1 MKPTVFLA
9 GLGLLSALTASAQ
22 TSTSAGAYR
31 ISVGTQS
38 AASSDQLRIVVNT
51 PPVREDQVTYVMPSV
66 IPGSYSR
73 KDYGRFVQD
82 FTAYDDKGKKLKV
95 KREGQNQFVIDKARK
110 LSRLEYAVD
119 DSWDAKMDDS
129 YIFQPGGTN
138 FDTDARHPNF
148 VLNHY
153 GLYGYLEGYKMLPY
167 EVKVQHPAELYAAT
181 GLPARRTATEDT
193 FTADSYV
200 TLSDGPILYGR
211 PDTVSMA
218 VGGARIGVAVV
229 SETGKVKARQIA
241 ETMRPM
247 AEALGKFFGQ
257 MPVPRYQFLMYFP
270 DYQTSKVVNRQTGG
284 FGAME
289 HSYSSLYFLP
299 ERNTDTEL
307 NEMVREVASHEFLHM
322 LAPLNIHSREIG
334 EFDFRDPKMSQH
346 LWLYE
351 GVTEYFAH
359 LVQVQAGLTTEEQFR
374 ATMQEKV
381 RDASKYPAGVSFTE
395 MSRRILEKPYDD
407 MYENVYKKGAL
418 IGLLLD
424 IRIQELTQGQ
434 KTLRDVLLA
443 LRQKYGPTR
452 SFEDAQLIPEVVA
465 LTHPQ
470 VQEFFDRYVVGTE
483 GLPLTEYL
491 SKIGWNYADRAPS
504 RVKAFGQLGFRFD
517 DKKQEFQASGVKPQT
532 NAFGLRDGDVVVA
545 VDGQP
550 VTMQNAE
557 QLLRPLVEEPNSDA
571 SIRLTVRRGSTSTE
585 MDAKPREY
593 DVEIPFY
600 LAPSTTATAEQLAL
614 RQRLIGRR
622 G

>member
-1 MKPTVFLA
+1 MKLTVFGA
-9 GLGLLSALTASAQ
+9 GFGALFALTAQAQ
-22 TSTSAGAYR
+22 TAAPAGNYR
-31 ISVGTQS
+31 ISVGTQP
-38 AASSDQLRIVVNT
+38 AASADQLRIVVTT
-51 PPVREDQVTYVMPSV
+51 PPVSEDQITYVMPSV
-66 IPGSYSR
+66 VPGSYSK
-73 KDYGRFVQD
+73 KDYGRFVQG

-95 KREGQNQFVIDKARK
+95 KREGQNLFIIDKARK
-110 LSRLEYAVD
+110 LSRLEYTVD
-119 DSWDAKMDDS
+119 DTWDAKMDDS

-138 FDTDARHPNF
+138 FDTDPAHPNF

-181 GLPARRTATEDT
+181 GLPVRRGATEDT

-200 TLSDGPILYGR
+200 TLADGPILYGR
-211 PDTVSMA
+211 PDTVSFVA
-218 VGGARIGVAVV
+218 GGARIGVAVV
-229 SETGKVKARQIA
+229 SETGKVKARQVA

-247 AEALGKFFGQ
+247 AEALGQFFGQ

-289 HSYSSLYFLP
+289 HSYSSVYFLP
-299 ERNTDTEL
+299 ERDDAAAM

-322 LAPLNIHSREIG
+322 LAPLNVHSREIG

-359 LVQVQAGLTTEEQFR
+359 LVQVQAGLTSEEQFR
-374 ATMQEKV
+374 KTMQEKI
-381 RDASKYPAGVSFTE
+381 RDASKYAPGVSFTE

-434 KTLRDVLLA
+434 KTLRDVMLA

-470 VQEFFDRYVVGTE
+470 VKEFFDRYVVGTE
-483 GLPLTEYL
+483 ALPLAEYL
-491 SKIGWNYADRAPS
+491 SKIGWNYADRAPGKI
-504 RVKAFGQLGFRFD
+504 KAFGQLGFRYD
-517 DKKQEFQASGVKPQT
+517 EKKQEFQAAEVKPQT
-532 NAFGLRDGDVVVA
+532 NAFGLQNGDVIVA
-545 VDGQP
+545 VNGQP
-550 VTMQNAE
+550 VTMQTAE
-557 QLLRPLVEEPNSDA
+557 QLLRPLVEPSSDGA
-571 SIRLTVRRGSTSTE
+571 VRLTVRRGSATTE
-585 MDAKPREY
+585 LQGTTKEF
-593 DVEIPFY
+593 DVEMPFY
-600 LAPSTTATAEQLAL
+600 LQPSTTATPEQLAL
-614 RQRLIGRR
+614 RQRLVGKR

>member
-9 GLGLLSALTASAQ
+9 GLGLLSAFTASAQ
-22 TSTSAGAYR
+22 TAPAGTYR
-31 ISVGTQS
+31 VSVDTKP
-38 AASSDQLRIVVNT
+38 AAGSDQLRIVVNT
-51 PPVREDQVTYVMPSV
+51 PPVREDKVTYLMPSV
-66 IPGSYSR
+66 IPGSYSK
-73 KDYGRFVQD
+73 KDYGRFVQG
-82 FTAYDDKGKKLKV
+82 FAAYDDKGKKLKF
-95 KREGQNQFVIDKARK
+95 KREGQNQFVIDKAQK
-110 LSRLEYAVD
+110 LVRLEYTVD
-119 DSWDAKMDDS
+119 DTWDAKMDDN

-138 FDTDARHPNF
+138 FDAGAQHPNY

-181 GLPARRTATEDT
+181 ALPVRRTSTEDT

-200 TLSDGPILYGR
+200 TLADGPILYAR

-229 SETGKVKARQIA
+229 SETGKVKARQVA

-257 MPVPRYQFLMYFP
+257 MPVPQYQFLMYFP
-270 DYQTSKVVNRQTGG
+270 DYQNSKVVNRQTGG

-289 HSYSSLYFLP
+289 HSYSSVYFLP
-299 ERNTDTEL
+299 ERDDEAAL

-374 ATMQEKV
+374 KTMRDKIQE
-381 RDASKYPAGVSFTE
+381 ASKYPAGVSFTE

-434 KTLRDVLLA
+434 KTLRDVLLT

-452 SFEDAQLIPEVVA
+452 SFEDSQLIPEVVA

-470 VQEFFDRYVVGTE
+470 VREFFDRYVVGTE
-483 GLPLTEYL
+483 ALPLQEYL
-491 SKIGWNYADRAPS
+491 SKIGWNYADRAPGK
-504 RVKAFGQLGFRFD
+504 VKAFGQLGFRFD
-517 DKKQEFQASGVKPQT
+517 EKNKAFLTSGVKPQT
-532 NAFGLRDGDVVVA
+532 NAFGLQNDDAIVA

-557 QLLRPLVEEPNSDA
+557 RLLRPLVEEPSSDA
-571 SIRLTVRRGSTSTE
+571 PVRLTVRRGAGTTE
-585 MDAKPREY
+585 LQAAPREY
-593 DVEIPFY
+593 EVEMPFY
-600 LAPSTTATAEQLAL
+600 LAPSSTATTEQLAL
-614 RQRLIGRR
+614 RQRLVGRR

>member
-1 MKPTVFLA
+1 MKHHLFAAGVGALFSLA
-9 GLGLLSALTASAQ
+9 AQAQ
-22 TSTSAGAYR
+22 TAAPAGTYR
-31 ISVGTQS
+31 ISVSTQP
-38 AASSDQLRIVVNT
+38 AAAADQLRIVINT
-51 PPVREDQVTYVMPSV
+51 PPVREDKVTYVMPSV
-66 IPGSYSR
+66 IPGSYSK
-73 KDYGRFVQD
+73 KDYGRFVQG

-95 KREGQNQFVIDKARK
+95 KREGQNLFIIDKAQK
-110 LSRLEYAVD
+110 LARLEYSVD
-119 DSWDAKMDDS
+119 DSWDAKQDDG

-138 FDTDARHPNF
+138 FDASPQHPNY

-153 GLYGYLEGYKMLPY
+153 GLYGYFEGYKMLPY
-167 EVKVQHPAELYAAT
+167 EVKVQHAPELYAAT
-181 GLPARRTATEDT
+181 GLPVRRGSTEDT

-200 TLSDGPILYGR
+200 SLSDGPIMYSKA
-211 PDTVSMA
+211 DTVSFVA
-218 VGGARIGVAVV
+218 GGARIGVSVV
-229 SETGKVKARQIA
+229 SETGKVNARQIA

-247 AEALGKFFGQ
+247 ADALGQFFGK
-257 MPVPRYQFLMYFP
+257 MPVPNYQFLMYFP
-270 DYQTSKVVNRQTGG
+270 DFQTSTVVNRKTGG

-289 HSYSSLYFLP
+289 HSYSSVYFLP
-299 ERNTDTEL
+299 ERDDVAGL

-374 ATMQEKV
+374 KTMQEKI

-434 KTLRDVLLA
+434 KTLRDVLLT
-443 LRQKYGPTR
+443 LREKYGPTR

-465 LTHPQ
+465 LTHPDLQ
-470 VQEFFDRYVVGTE
+470 QFFDRYVIGTE
-483 GLPLTEYL
+483 VLPLTEYL
-491 SKIGWNYADRAPS
+491 SKIGWNYADKAPAKI
-504 RVKAFGQLGFRFD
+504 KAFGRLGFSYD
-517 DKKQEFQASGVKPQT
+517 EKKEQFQAKDVKPET
-532 NAFGLRDGDVVVA
+532 NAFGLQNGDVIVA
-545 VDGQP
+545 VNGKP
-550 VTMQNAE
+550 VSMANAE
-557 QLLRPLVEEPNSDA
+557 QLLRPLVEPTTDEPV
-571 SIRLTVRRGSTSTE
+571 RLTVRRGDKTGETN
-585 MDAKPREY
+585 ATAPREF
-593 DVEIPFY
+593 DVEISY
-600 LAPSTTATAEQLAL
+600 SLEPSATPSVGQQAL